1 MKILVKEEWDL
12 AIKEGTK
19 RFSFDADLFRKREEF
34 RIGISWHIPT
44 DELINAIK
52 EYSPVVSV
60 ASGFAYTESLA
71 IKEGADVIATDVCPN
86 KDNHWCRDGIFHIP
100 VEEIRADDAVKKYS
114 NRNVFMAWP
123 PYDTSMAF
131 DVASEMEKER
141 ILIYVGENQGGCTG
155 NDDFFQYLETHFEEL
170 DISVDIPTWGGIY
183 DEARVYKKVM
193 K

>member
-86 KDNHWCRDGIFHIP
+86 KDNHWCRDGIFYIP

-170 DISVDIPTWGGIY
+170 DISVDIPRWGGIY
-183 DEARVYKKVM
+183 DGVRIYKKVM

>member
-170 DISVDIPTWGGIY
+170 DISVDIPRWGGIY

>member
-1 MKILVKEEWDL
+1 MKILVKEEWDS

-34 RIGISWHIPT
+34 RVGISWHIPT
-44 DELINAIK
+44 DELVNAIK

-60 ASGFAYTESLA
+60 ASGFGYTESLA
-71 IKEGADVIATDVCPN
+71 IKEGADVIATDVCAN

-100 VEEIRADDAVKKYS
+100 VEEIRADDAIKKYPD
-114 NRNVFMAWP
+114 RNVFMAWP

-131 DVASEMEKER
+131 DVASEMEQER
-141 ILIYVGENQGGCTG
+141 ILIYVGESQGGCTG
-155 NDDFFQYLETHFEEL
+155 NDDFFQYLKTHFEEL
-170 DISVDIPTWGGIY
+170 DISVDIPRWSGIY
-183 DEARVYKKVM
+183 DDVHIYKKVM

>member
-1 MKILVKEEWDL
+1 MKILVKEEWDS

-34 RIGISWHIPT
+34 RVGISWHIPT
-44 DELINAIK
+44 DELVNAIK

-60 ASGFAYTESLA
+60 ASGFGYTESLA

-86 KDNHWCRDGIFHIP
+86 GNNQWCRDGIFYIQ
-100 VEEIRADDAVKKYS
+100 VEEIRAIEAVKKYS

-131 DVASEMEKER
+131 DVASEMEIER
-141 ILIYVGENQGGCTG
+141 VLIYVGENQGGCNG

-170 DISVDIPTWGGIY
+170 DISVDIPRWGGIY
-183 DEARVYKKVM
+183 DEARIYKKIM

>member
-86 KDNHWCRDGIFHIP
+86 KDNHWCRDGIFYIP

-170 DISVDIPTWGGIY
+170 DISVDIPRWGGIY

>member
-1 MKILVKEEWDL
+1 MKILVKEEWNL

-86 KDNHWCRDGIFHIP
+86 KHNHWCRDGIFYIP

-170 DISVDIPTWGGIY
+170 DISVDIPRWGGIY
-183 DEARVYKKVM
+183 DGVRIYKKVM

>member
-1 MKILVKEEWDL
+1 MKILVKEEWDS

-170 DISVDIPTWGGIY
+170 DISVDIPRWGGIY